1 MFLIYIN
8 DIGEKLISLSRLFA
22 DDTSLG
28 YSNQSVD
35 QIKTVINHDLLELNA
50 WSSKWLMSFNPEKT
64 EILFFSNTGNIDN
77 IKFYFNGKSIP
88 LSTSYKH
95 LGVIF
100 SQNAKWNEHLEN
112 MITNITKHLGILRK
126 LKFSLNRS
134 NLEQMYLVYIRPLF
148 EYACEVWDNCGIGY
162 SDKLEK
168 RQLDA
173 ARIVTGLPIFTKSE
187 YLYAETGWET
197 LSERRYRRKLQ
208 LFFKIKCGMAPEYL
222 LYTLCEMV
230 II

>member
-1 MFLIYIN
+1 MVFCDFSKAFDKVWHKGLIHKMNSYGIRGKLIKWFENYLFKRRQKVINKNSWSRFEPVSAGVPQGSVLGPLMFLIYIN

-22 DDTSLG
+22 DDTSLE
-28 YSNQSVD
+28 YSSQSVD

-77 IKFYFNGKSIP
+77 IEFSFNGKSIP
-88 LSTSYKH
+88 LSTSHKH
-95 LGVIF
+95 LGVIL

-134 NLEQMYLVYIRPLF
+134 NLEKNVFSLH
-148 EYACEVWDNCGIGY
+148 
-162 SDKLEK
+162 S
-168 RQLDA
+168 
-173 ARIVTGLPIFTKSE
+173 
-187 YLYAETGWET
+187 
-197 LSERRYRRKLQ
+197 
-208 LFFKIKCGMAPEYL
+208 APF
-222 LYTLCEMV
+222 
-230 II
+230 